1 MQITHLRIKNYRAI
15 EALDVKI
22 PPKGAIVKG
31 GNARGKTTVLRA
43 VRAALLA
50 RDIGPDAIRE
60 GADRAEILV
69 DVDDPRFR
77 ARRTIT
83 ENGSTL
89 SVETSSQDVK
99 KKPQTYLA
107 ELLGTAPLDPL
118 DLFLAKPAERKKMV
132 LAAMPARVTDE
143 DVARWLPDFA
153 RELIPSHILE
163 LLGAMH
169 GVDACAT
176 LHKILFEARREANA
190 STKDAE
196 NRVGVLEKDQVEKF
210 GGVEPSAVT
219 AAAAAAELEQAR
231 AQWTQLD
238 SKKKRAIEQSGKFAS
253 AREQIEQ
260 IRGRAALR
268 REAAKDR
275 PPEDEIIAAGE
286 TVKRLRAEL
295 AGAETALSS
304 FVKRREAAQLATA
317 DASELDEQA
326 AGLERTLAAAVETA
340 PSEEEIETAKQRGIT
355 ARSAHER
362 AVAHERAEA
371 ARAELVKA
379 TEEASQRAE
388 RAKAL
393 TEIVDRLRVDA
404 PRELLERSDA
414 IPGLGVAGDEL
425 TLDGKVIDAVSGKE
439 QMMFAVEVARR
450 ANAKAKFLVVDG
462 LERLDADALPLFV
475 EMATRDGFQL
485 LATKVEGRE
494 MLVDVL
500 ETDSKEE
507 AAE

>member
-1 MQITHLRIKNYRAI
+1 MQITRLRIRNYRAI
-15 EALDVKI
+15 QLLDTKI

-31 GNARGKTTVLRA
+31 GNSRGKTTVLRA
-43 VRAALLA
+43 VRAAFLA

-60 GADRAEILV
+60 GADSAEILV
-69 DVDDPRFR
+69 DVDDPHFSV
-77 ARRTIT
+77 RRKIT

-89 SVETSSQDVK
+89 SVETSEQDVK

-132 LAAMPARVTDE
+132 LAAMPARVTEE
-143 DVARWLPDFA
+143 DVRRWLPDFA
-153 RELIPSHILE
+153 REIVPSHILDV
-163 LLGAMH
+163 LGGMH

-176 LHKILFEARREANA
+176 LHRILYEARAEANA
-190 STKDAE
+190 ATKEAQ
-196 NRVGVLEKDQVEKF
+196 NRAGVLAKEAEKHL
-210 GGVEPSAVT
+210 GVENSDVT
-219 AAAAAAELEQAR
+219 AADAAAQLEAAR
-231 AQWTQLD
+231 AEWTQLD
-238 SKKKRAIEQSGKFAS
+238 ARKKRAIEQAAKFAN

-260 IRGRAALR
+260 IRGKASLK
-268 REAAKDR
+268 REAAKGR
-275 PPEDEIIAAGE
+275 PADEELGRAGE
-286 TVKRLRAEL
+286 AVTRLEREL
-295 AGAETALSS
+295 SAAKQALSS
-304 FVKRREAAQLATA
+304 LVKQREVCDAADLEAHALDDQ
-317 DASELDEQA
+317 ASA
-326 AGLERTLAAAVETA
+326 LERTLASAVEA
-340 PSEEEIETAKQRGIT
+340 PPSEEELEAAKQKGVN
-355 ARSAHER
+355 ARAAHER
-362 AVAHERAEA
+362 AVAFGRAMAAIEEHAKANQEA
-371 ARAELVKA
+371 G
-379 TEEASQRAE
+379 QRAE

-393 TEIVDRLRVDA
+393 TEVVDRLRNDA

-414 IPGLGVAGDEL
+414 IPGLGVTGDEL

-462 LERLDADALPLFV
+462 LERLDADAMPLFV

-500 ETDSKEE
+500 EPDAKEE